1 MVRAPQRGL
10 SLVELLTALVI
21 LSVLISLA
29 APSFSRILTEQRLRQ
44 VSNELRISLVT
55 ARAEAIKRG
64 ETVAVRPRAQ
74 NWSAG
79 WCVEP
84 NAGAGACGDSVI
96 QEFVS
101 SDTIAVVTGDPITFN
116 GWGRATGCPQLAL
129 TAPMK
134 GGLCEV
140 CVSVTTDGRVVTASG
155 QCSGSCPGG
164 SNDIAWVGACP

>member
-29 APSFSRILTEQRLRQ
+29 APYFSRMLTEQRLRQ
-44 VSNELRISLVT
+44 VSNELRISVVT

-129 TAPMK
+129 SASMQE
-134 GGLCEV
+134 GLCEV
-140 CVSVTTDGRVVTASG
+140 CLSVTTDGRVVTAPG
-155 QCSGSCPGG
+155 LCSGSCPGA
-164 SNDIAWVGACP
+164 SNDMAWAGACP